1 MRYVIAGYRGMM
13 GAEVDRVAGERGWE
27 RLDAPSDLPRWTDP
41 FDAGRSEPDVAN
53 PAFGEWIRDASPD
66 VVMNAAAL
74 VGSHKV
80 DALGYE
86 LAWRSN
92 VAAAG
97 LLAEAADACGAV
109 LVHFSSDSVFAFG
122 ADGYGLDRRIVPGE
136 TPVRPR
142 TLYGWTKWI
151 GECVARAA
159 VRDSKLLVLYPSFGF
174 GGPNDGIS
182 MISAMIRGAVGLE
195 GYRRVL
201 LPLDPDRVKQP
212 TWHADIGRF
221 VVRAVERDVRGTYPV
236 AGSAAIPYGE
246 VVGLVREVTGSEEF
260 FRDRLDVVPTLD
272 YKGDDLYDVSSVER
286 AWSLVDASPTELS
299 VAIRREVERTTG
311 LGDVRKHVVR
321 LLEDTLA
328 RAGEDEFAP
337 WATRVVR

>member
-13 GAEVDRVAGERGWE
+13 GAEVDRVAREKNWE
-27 RLDAPSDLPRWTDP
+27 RLDAPEDLPRWTDP
-41 FDAGRSEPDVAN
+41 FDTGRSEPDVAN
-53 PAFGEWIRDASPD
+53 PAFGEWIRSVSPD
-66 VVMNAAAL
+66 VVLNAAAL

-92 VAAAG
+92 VATAG

-122 ADGYGLDRRIVPGE
+122 ADGYGLERRIVPGE

-159 VRDSKLLVLYPSFGF
+159 IRDSKLLVLYPSFGF

-201 LPLDPDRVKQP
+201 LPLDLERVKQP

-221 VVRAVERDVRGTYPV
+221 VVRAVERGVRGTYPV
-236 AGSAAIPYGE
+236 AGSTAIPYGE
-246 VVGLVREVTGSEEF
+246 VVDLVRRVTGAEEF
-260 FRDRLDVVPTLD
+260 FRDRLDVIPALD
-272 YKGDDLYDVSSVER
+272 YKGDDLYDARSVER
-286 AWSLVDASPTELS
+286 AWDLVEAQPTSLN
-299 VAIRREVERTTG
+299 VAIRSELERVKIDD
-311 LGDVRKHVVR
+311 DVRRHVVR
-321 LLEDTLA
+321 LLEDTLL
-328 RAGEDEFAP
+328 RAGRLEFAP
-337 WATRVVR
+337 WGARVIR